1 MNKMHESALEHVP
14 NLGPQQF
21 LALPPVEM
29 ELQLAIAEAIYALNA
44 VKETHLSLLMGYKV
58 APPCHRLVY
67 NHSPLTL

>member
-44 VKETHLSLLMGYKV
+44 VKETHLSLLMG
-58 APPCHRLVY
+58 
-67 NHSPLTL
+67 

>member
-1 MNKMHESALEHVP
+1 MNKMYESALEHVP

-67 NHSPLTL
+67 NPR